1 MKLRSKHRVGESDCT
16 SLHLAEEDEPV
27 WKSAAAA
34 AFVLRSVSGESCE
47 RGARAM
53 PRRHRRGNAASFCS
67 GAGGEG
73 RERERAAAA
82 DRGEL

>member
-1 MKLRSKHRVGESDCT
+1 MSRFGNRLPSPPRRF
-16 SLHLAEEDEPV
+16 A
-27 WKSAAAA
+27 
-34 AFVLRSVSGESCE
+34 LRSVSGESCE

-53 PRRHRRGNAASFCS
+53 QRRQRRGNAASFCA

-82 DRGEL
+82 NRGEL